1 MRKVCLLNLLFYCLI
16 LQTRAQDAFTLQ
28 EAQAYALKNNH
39 KLQIQ
44 RTDVLDVNE
53 QIREY
58 LAIGLPK
65 LSASASYNYFLKLP
79 TSIFPN
85 FIEPA
90 IYDVL
95 FDENLLPRRD
105 RPDPESIPVQF
116 GTKHNVSAGLNL
128 NTMLF
133 DGSFLVGLKGMRM
146 YRDLIGKQIQQSE
159 ADVRYQISKAYL
171 ASLQV
176 RESIKIIKKNLSNL
190 EKVKNEVSEIYKAG
204 FTEKLDVERLE
215 LSLQNLMVEKEKL
228 EKIQRITENVL
239 KFQMNYPLE
248 KSILLSDQLD
258 QLIQKTY
265 LEVMD
270 PSIQLQIENRPEYPV
285 IMQGIKLAEINI
297 KRYKSTYLP
306 SLTGFASYQQS
317 LQRNKLFDSKDNGWF
332 PTSNLGVNFS
342 WPLFTGFDRKAKV
355 QRASIVYDKSKM
367 QYAEFEMAAKLEFE
381 NAKTAYLNA
390 LLSLDARKKSLQL
403 AEKIYETSRIKFK
416 EGVGSSL
423 ETTSAERD
431 LYQSQANLME
441 AQVNL
446 IQAKI
451 DMDKSLG
458 KL

>member
-1 MRKVCLLNLLFYCLI
+1 MRKIYSLVLSVFCLVF
-16 LQTRAQDAFTLQ
+16 QVKAQEAFTLQ
-28 EAQAYALKNNH
+28 EAQAYAVKNNY

-44 RTDVLDVNE
+44 RTDVQDVGE
-53 QIREY
+53 QLREY
-58 LAIGLPK
+58 LATGMPK

-133 DGSFLVGLKGMRM
+133 DGSFLIGLKGMRM
-146 YRDLIGKQIQQSE
+146 YRDLITKQIQQSE
-159 ADVRYQISKAYL
+159 ADTRYQISKAYL

-176 RESIKIIKKNLSNL
+176 HESIKIIEKNISNL
-190 EKVKNEVSEIYKAG
+190 EKVKNEVQEIYKAG

-215 LSLQNLMVEKEKL
+215 LSLQNLLVEKEKL
-228 EKIQRITENVL
+228 EKIHRITENVL
-239 KFQMNYPLE
+239 KFQMNYPLD
-248 KSILLSDQLD
+248 KPIVLSDQLD
-258 QLIQKTY
+258 QLLGKTY

-270 PSIQLQIENRPEYPV
+270 PGIQMQIESRPEYPV
-285 IMQGIKLAEINI
+285 IMQGIKLAELNI

-306 SLTGFASYQQS
+306 SLHGFASYQQS
-317 LQRNKLFDSKDNGWF
+317 LQRNRLFDSKDNAWF
-332 PTSNLGVNFS
+332 PTSNLGINFS

-355 QRASIVYDKSKM
+355 QRATIVYDKSKM
-367 QYAEFEMAAKLEFE
+367 QFAEFEMAVKLEFE

-441 AQVNL
+441 AQINL
-446 IQAKI
+446 IQTKI
-451 DMDKSLG
+451 DLDKSLG